1 MKKMILLTGAAGRI
15 GTSFRNH
22 AADRYEF
29 RLVDRDLEKL
39 GDPGEH
45 EAVQAD
51 LADLAV
57 CQELCKGIHTVVHL
71 AADPSA
77 RADFYESLLDNNIK
91 STYNIF
97 RAAKDQGCQRVIFA
111 SSVHAVNAY
120 PLDTQVHPDMP
131 VRPGDMY
138 GVTKVFGEATG
149 RYFADVEGLS
159 NISIRIGAY
168 GGNRTNWENAEVDA
182 RTLCTFVSARDL
194 DHLIERCIET
204 PDVQFAIVQA
214 VSDNRFKRLDISTT
228 RETVGYAPQDD
239 AFQLFNSGIKYR
251 DRWYAEWNRQAR
263 GTPEG

>member
-1 MKKMILLTGAAGRI
+1 MKKILLTGAAGRI

-22 AADRYEF
+22 ARDRYEF
-29 RLVDRDLEKL
+29 RLVDRDLQKL
-39 GDPGEH
+39 SDANGQ
-45 EAVQAD
+45 EAHQVD
-51 LADLAV
+51 LADLDA

-111 SSVHAVNAY
+111 SSVHAVSAY
-120 PLDTQVHPDMP
+120 PLDTQVHPEMP

-159 NISIRIGAY
+159 NIAIRIGAY
-168 GGNRTNWENAEVDA
+168 GGNRTDWGNADA

-194 DHLIERCIET
+194 DHLIEQCIET
-204 PDVQFAIVQA
+204 PDVHYAIVQA
-214 VSDNRFKRLDISTT
+214 ASDNRFKRLDISTT
-228 RETVGYAPQDD
+228 RQTVGYAPQDD
-239 AFQLFNSGIKYR
+239 AFQLFNTGIQYR
-251 DRWYAEWNRQAR
+251 DRWYEEWDRKGRTQS
-263 GTPEG
+263 TE